1 MSIIS
6 VSGYIGSGKDEIGKI
21 IQYLTSNNIVFAG
34 QHTGKISYDF
44 FKSIYKDLPQEFEI
58 KKWAYKVK
66 QVATLITGIPIEKF
80 EDQEFKESLLGSEWA
95 TIKFNPLNAIPV
107 FEDVKFNHLL
117 SIRELLQKIGTDA
130 MRKGL
135 HENVWINAMMSDY
148 KENCDWI
155 ITDTR
160 FPNELE
166 AIKAKEGI
174 TIRVKRPHGYTDPH
188 TGIYKEIPLSFHESE
203 TALDDAKF
211 DYEIL
216 NDNSIED
223 LIEKVKLILKTE
235 KII

>member
-117 SIRELLQKIGTDA
+117 SVRELLQKIGTDA

-160 FPNELE
+160 FPNELNTV
-166 AIKAKEGI
+166 KKYGGI
-174 TIRVKRPHGYTDPH
+174 TINVTRTIFTNEDTHPIGVNLHQ
-188 TGIYKEIPLSFHESE
+188 SE
-203 TALDDAKF
+203 TALDDATF
-211 DYEIL
+211 DYEIK
-216 NDNSIED
+216 NDGDIEQ
-223 LIEKVKLILKTE
+223 LIKAVKLILE
-235 KII
+235 IENII